1 MIDFS
6 KELNRFILVHFLMH
20 CTVVLIV
27 LCWLKALCML
37 AAVHLVQLLLVLPEV
52 EAFLW
57 EHLAAHGALEIFVG
71 YLAISI
77 LVEGAEN
84 CFEIAVRDRHSPKL
98 KIKLQFLFANF
109 SCLLDIEIHECF
121 SQCLPLK
128 LDLFEDLRLNI
139 TLKQALRSLPFI
151 RTLCDRLPLQIVII
165 LRILHGVMP
174 EIETFRKM
182 NR

>member
-1 MIDFS
+1 
-6 KELNRFILVHFLMH
+6 
-20 CTVVLIV
+20 
-27 LCWLKALCML
+27 ML
-37 AAVHLVQLLLVLPEV
+37 AAVYFVQLLLVLPEV

-57 EHLAAHGALEIFVG
+57 EHLAAHGALKILVR

-84 CFEIAVRDRHSPKL
+84 RFKVAVRDCHSPKL

-109 SCLLDIEIHECF
+109 SCLLYIEIHECF

-128 LDLFEDLRLNI
+128 LDLLQDLGLNI
-139 TLKQALRSLPFI
+139 ALKQALRSLPFV

-165 LRILHGVMP
+165 LRVLHGVMP
-174 EIETFRKM
+174 EIETFREM
-182 NR
+182 NRRAQPL

>member
-1 MIDFS
+1 
-6 KELNRFILVHFLMH
+6 MH

-27 LCWLKALCML
+27 LCWLKALWML

-52 EAFLW
+52 EALLW
-57 EHLAAHGALEIFVG
+57 EHLTANGALKIFIR

-84 CFEIAVRDRHSPKL
+84 CFEVAVRDCHSPKL

-109 SCLLDIEIHECF
+109 SCFLYIEIHECF
-121 SQCLPLK
+121 SECLPLK
-128 LDLFEDLRLNI
+128 LDLLEDLCLDI
-139 TLKQALRSLPFI
+139 TLKQALCSLPFV
-151 RTLCDRLPLQIVII
+151 RTLCDCLPLQIVIV
-165 LRILHGVMP
+165 LRVLHGVMP

-182 NR
+182 NRRAKPL